1 MFGHNK
7 YKKEA
12 DLWKQRFAE
21 FEVQISEQN
30 ELYHAIYDFLSTGLA
45 LGKDSKMSQYVKE
58 GYEGNPDVF
67 SIVIKL
73 AGMFAEVPHKL
84 VEVKADGTEVDAF
97 EKDITSILRKPNYYQ
112 TYNEF
117 KVAWAVFRY
126 ITGNTIVYAP
136 KLPAGLNKGKL
147 TNDGL
152 LMIPSQD
159 VTIKAKSW
167 RKPVGYYTLDMN
179 ERYKIEALDIWH
191 ERFAPTLQ
199 YADGKN
205 FMGMSPVKVAANIIN
220 SQNKGYEISAKTYS
234 NMHPP
239 SIVYKEFSKEGESD
253 ETPMAQESKFR
264 ERYKT
269 KYQGIN
275 NFTTPIFTRGK
286 VGVAKIGYDSL
297 KDLQVIEMSE
307 HGLRIFC
314 NLLQVPSVLFGDTK
328 ASTYDNMTLAEKA
341 IYRHRII
348 PDQVSFCEGFTE
360 ILQAY
365 GPYKL
370 IADYSGIECL
380 QEDKEKK
387 VKWISMAFNDAAIT
401 GDEYRE
407 KLGME
412 PTGLPEMQQRYISAN
427 KIPLDFSEEDISNS
441 DKYYENHEIQEAM

>member
-1 MFGHNK
+1 MFGLK

-12 DLWKQRFAE
+12 ETWKQKFAE

-30 ELYHAIYDFLSTGLA
+30 ELYRAIYDFLSTGLA
-45 LGKDSKMSQYVKE
+45 LGKDSNMRQYVSE
-58 GYEGNPDVF
+58 GYEGNPDLF
-67 SIVIKL
+67 SIVLKL
-73 AGMFAEVPHKL
+73 GGMFAEVTHKL
-84 VEVKADGTEVDAF
+84 VEVKSDGTEVDAY
-97 EKDITSILRKPNYYQ
+97 DPIIASILRKPNYYQ

-126 ITGNTIVYAP
+126 ITGNAIVYAP
-136 KLPAGLNKGKL
+136 KLPAGLNQGKL
-147 TNDGL
+147 TNDGM
-152 LMIPSQD
+152 LMMPSQD
-159 VTIKAKSW
+159 VTIKAKNW
-167 RKPVGYYTLDMN
+167 REPVGYYTLDMN
-179 ERYKIEALDIWH
+179 ERYKIEASDIWH

-199 YADGKN
+199 YSDGKN
-205 FMGMSPVKVAANIIN
+205 FMGMSPVKVAANLIN

-239 SIVYKEFSKEGESD
+239 SIVYKEGETD
-253 ETPMAQESKFR
+253 ESTEAQESKFR

-269 KYQGIN
+269 KYVGLN

-297 KDLQVIEMSE
+297 KDLQIIEMSE

-314 NLLQVPSVLFGDTK
+314 NLLQVPSELFGDTK
-328 ASTYDNMTLAEKA
+328 ASTYDNKTLAEKA

-370 IADYSGIECL
+370 VADYSGIECL

-387 VKWISMAFNDAAIT
+387 VNWISKAFNDAAIT
-401 GDEYRE
+401 GDQYLEM
-407 KLGME
+407 LGLE
-412 PTGLPEMQQRYISAN
+412 PTGLPEMQLRYINAN
-427 KIPLDFSEEDISNS
+427 KIPLNFSEEDISES
-441 DKYYENHEIQEAM
+441 DKYYHNHEIREAM

>member
-1 MFGHNK
+1 MTMFGLK

-12 DLWKQRFAE
+12 ELWKQKFAE

-67 SIVIKL
+67 SISLKL

-84 VEVKADGTEVDAF
+84 MEVKSDGSLVDAF

-117 KVAWAVFRY
+117 KVAWAIFRY
-126 ITGNTIVYAP
+126 ITGNAIVYAP
-136 KLPAGLNKGKL
+136 RLPSGLNKGKL
-147 TNDGL
+147 TNDGI
-152 LMIPSQD
+152 LMMPSQD

-167 RKPVGYYTLDMN
+167 REPIGYYTLDMN
-179 ERYKIEALDIWH
+179 ERFKIDAIDVWH

-199 YADGKN
+199 YRDGKN
-205 FMGMSPVKVAANIIN
+205 FMGMSPIKVAANIIN
-220 SQNKGYEISAKTYS
+220 SQNKGYEISAKTYGD
-234 NMHPP
+234 MHPGG
-239 SIVYKEFSKEGESD
+239 IVWKEGESD
-253 ETPMAQESKFR
+253 ETTESQESKFR
-264 ERYKT
+264 ERWKT
-269 KYQGIN
+269 KYMGISN
-275 NFTTPIFTRGK
+275 YTVPVFTRGK
-286 VGVAKIGYDSL
+286 VGFTKIGFDNI
-297 KDLQVIEMSE
+297 KDLQIIEMSE

-314 NLLQVPSVLFGDTK
+314 NLLQVPSELFGDTK
-328 ASTYDNMTLAEKA
+328 ASTYDNKTLAEKA

-348 PDQVSFCEGFTE
+348 PDQVSFCEGFSE

-365 GPYKL
+365 GPFKL
-370 IADYSGIECL
+370 VADYSNIGCL

-401 GDEYRE
+401 GDQYLEM
-407 KLGME
+407 LGLE
-412 PTGLPEMQQRYISAN
+412 PTGLPEMQVRYINAN
-427 KIPLDFSEEDISNS
+427 KIPLNFNEEDISNS
-441 DKYYENHEIQEAM
+441 DKYYQNHEIYNQL

>member
-1 MFGHNK
+1 MTMFGYK

-12 DLWKQRFAE
+12 EIWKQRFAE

-30 ELYHAIYDFLSTGLA
+30 ELYRLVYENLMSGLA

-97 EKDITSILRKPNYYQ
+97 EKDIASILRKPNYYQ

-126 ITGNTIVYAP
+126 ITGNAIVYTP

-152 LMIPSQD
+152 LMMPSQD

-167 RKPVGYYTLDMN
+167 REPVGFYTLDMN
-179 ERYKIEALDIWH
+179 ERYKIDAMDVWH

-220 SQNKGYEISAKTYS
+220 SQNKGYEIAAKTYS

-239 SIVYKEFSKEGESD
+239 GIVSKEGESD
-253 ETPMAQESKFR
+253 ETTTVQESKFR
-264 ERYKT
+264 ET
-269 KYQGIN
+269 WGGKYSSIN
-275 NFTTPIFTRGK
+275 NIKIPVFTRGK
-286 VGVAKIGYDSL
+286 VSFTKIGYDNL
-297 KDLQVIEMSE
+297 RELQVIEMSE
-307 HGLRIFC
+307 HGNRIFC

-365 GPYKL
+365 GPFKL
-370 IADYSGIECL
+370 IPDYSNIECL

-412 PTGLPEMQQRYISAN
+412 PTGLPEMQVRYINAN

-441 DKYYENHEIQEAM
+441 DKYYENHEIQEQL

>member
-1 MFGHNK
+1 MFGLNK

-12 DLWKQRFAE
+12 EIWKQRFAE

-30 ELYHAIYDFLSTGLA
+30 EMYHAIYDFLSTGLA
-45 LGKDSKMSQYVKE
+45 LGKDSKMKQYVSE

-84 VEVKADGTEVDAF
+84 VEVKADGAEVDAF
-97 EKDITSILRKPNYYQ
+97 EKDIASIMRKPNYYQ

-126 ITGNTIVYAP
+126 ITGNAIVYAP

-152 LMIPSQD
+152 LMMPSQD

-167 RKPVGYYTLDMN
+167 REPVGYYTLDMN
-179 ERYKIEALDIWH
+179 ERFKIEALDIWH

-205 FMGMSPVKVAANIIN
+205 FMGMSPIKVAANIIN

-239 SIVYKEFSKEGESD
+239 SIVYKEFTKEGEDD
-253 ETPMAQESKFR
+253 ETTEAQESKFR

-297 KDLQVIEMSE
+297 KDLQIIEMSE

-314 NLLQVPSVLFGDTK
+314 NLLQVPSELFGDTK
-328 ASTYDNMTLAEKA
+328 ASTYNNKQEAAKD
-341 IYRHRII
+341 IYQHRII

-370 IADYSGIECL
+370 VADYSNIECL
-380 QEDKEKK
+380 QEDKGKK
-387 VKWISMAFNDAAIT
+387 VEWVSKAYNDAVIT
-401 GDEYRE
+401 GDQYLEM
-407 KLGME
+407 LDLE
-412 PTGLPEMQQRYISAN
+412 PTGLPEMQVRYINAN
-427 KIPLDFSEEDISNS
+427 RMPINFSEEDVSES
-441 DKYYENHEIQEAM
+441 DKFYHNHEIQEQL

>member
-1 MFGHNK
+1 MFGSK
-7 YKKEA
+7 YKKEIA
-12 DLWKQRFAE
+12 VLKQKFAE
-21 FEVQISEQN
+21 VEFRASEQN
-30 ELYHAIYDFLSTGLA
+30 EMYHAIYDFLSTGLA

-73 AGMFAEVPHKL
+73 ASMFAEVKHKL

-97 EKDITSILRKPNYYQ
+97 NPEIASILRKPNYYQ

-126 ITGNTIVYAP
+126 ITGNAIVYAP

-152 LMIPSQD
+152 LMMPSQD

-167 RKPVGYYTLDMN
+167 REPVGFYTLDMN
-179 ERYKIEALDIWH
+179 ERFKIDAFDVWH

-199 YADGKN
+199 YSDGKN
-205 FMGMSPVKVAANIIN
+205 FMGTSPIKVAANIIN

-239 SIVYKEFSKEGESD
+239 GIVYKEGESD
-253 ETPMAQESKFR
+253 ETTEEQESKFR
-264 ERYKT
+264 ERWKT
-269 KYQGIN
+269 KYSGISN
-275 NFTTPIFTRGK
+275 IQVPVFTRGK
-286 VGVAKIGYDSL
+286 VGFTKIGFDNL
-297 KDLQVIEMSE
+297 HDLQIIEMSE
-307 HGLRIFC
+307 HGLRVFC
-314 NLLQVPSVLFGDTK
+314 NLLQVPSELFGDTK
-328 ASTYDNMTLAEKA
+328 ASTYDNKTLAEKA

-365 GPYKL
+365 GPFKL
-370 IADYSGIECL
+370 VADYSGIECL
-380 QEDKEKK
+380 QEDKAKK
-387 VKWISMAFNDAAIT
+387 VTWISQAFNDAAIT
-401 GDEYRE
+401 GDQYLEM
-407 KLGME
+407 LGLE
-412 PTGLPEMQQRYISAN
+412 PTGEPEMQVRYINAN
-427 KIPLDFSEEDISNS
+427 KIPLNFSEEDISES
-441 DKYYENHEIQEAM
+441 DKYYNNHEIQEAM